1 MGFLGIYVRSF
12 CSLLCTLIITCASWA
27 QVVYVNVE
35 PNVVL
40 NQSSTTYVI
49 ENPFGGENITLENE
63 GFYSFQGNTP
73 QPSIGTMPGGFSVD
87 LLQCGDLIQESDNW
101 WFSGNEFLNQTGD
114 YYARLVFMDL
124 LDQPHYSWFR
134 FNYNTASQTLIVLDY
149 AYELAPNTSILTCD
163 TGNGIPLVE
172 ICDNSIDD
180 DLDGQIDFLDSDCP
194 CSSNDNQ
201 TNLVVNSDLE
211 SIHSL
216 PTGVSAL
223 DFSLVGFSQFSL
235 ATPDYFRIGSYYPDV
250 LPDPHSGF
258 GICGSIWANHLDW
271 DGNTFN
277 PQYQES
283 FLIDISEPLLENTNY
298 QFSFFNANML
308 IQNAIGVCGEGLTPN
323 ESILPIDDLLT
334 FVLYGNSG
342 NLELPYPD
350 GFCPLEMEDEW
361 VVLGSTQFE
370 YHENWQQSIIEF
382 TSPPSGVD
390 NILLGFPCEAP
401 NSLNV
406 SDSTCLPYF
415 VFDDFSLVLN
425 EAPSNE
431 EVEITESL
439 SDCFST
445 HFLSLTS
452 NFLHEQVIWKF
463 NGEVLENQISDTL
476 NISELNLESGI
487 YSVEIRGISGCAEAS
502 IVIDDVQQPQAFFNA
517 ITTTNSSIVSFEGID
532 FSGEISDWQWFFGD
546 GSSASSQY
554 VTHDYSNP
562 GVYEVTLVYTDSFG
576 CVGQLNNSVVIS
588 YSQYVYLPNSFT
600 PNHDGV
606 NEQWAWQTNN
616 VLDIEVLIWNRWGE
630 LIFKSTDLNGYWDG
644 SVNNGNH
651 YSLNGIYP
659 YIFRFK
665 NEKGLWQELN
675 GNILIMR

>member
-425 EAPSNE
+425 EAPS
-431 EVEITESL
+431 
-439 SDCFST
+439 
-445 HFLSLTS
+445 
-452 NFLHEQVIWKF
+452 
-463 NGEVLENQISDTL
+463 
-476 NISELNLESGI
+476 
-487 YSVEIRGISGCAEAS
+487 
-502 IVIDDVQQPQAFFNA
+502 QQPQAFFNA